1 MGNACASQESKEA
14 IGNTNLDEAQEQL
27 NAEQNEEQRLKQEQ
41 ERKEREEEEKQ
52 MEIARQAKAEEDR
65 KKAEEEEKLRR
76 QQEEEQ
82 ARLQAEAQAAA
93 EEKARIEKE
102 KAEAEEAVRLEQVK
116 LEEAA
121 AAEEAQ
127 KKKEEEE
134 KKKEEDKQ
142 ALLDWL
148 KKNGFKSEDVNT
160 KKKGGMMSKAVTPL
174 FKAVTQGNDE
184 IVRILIDSGADV
196 KEQIKGGKNLVEKAQ
211 GHNNKQGSHTK
222 VIAILEQKLKEI
234 SEEQNTATTE
244 ESKPVDNNDLLAEP
258 ETKQEPVADQAV
270 PQEAA

>member
-1 MGNACASQESKEA
+1 MGNACASQESNEA

-27 NAEQNEEQRLKQEQ
+27 NLEKEAREIKLEQDRI
-41 ERKEREEEEKQ
+41 EREEEEKR
-52 MEIARQAKAEEDR
+52 MELARQKKAEDDR
-65 KKAEEEEKLRR
+65 KKAEEEEKVRR
-76 QQEEEQ
+76 QQEQEQ
-82 ARLQAEAQAAA
+82 GRLQSEAQAAA
-93 EEKARIEKE
+93 AEKARIETE
-102 KAEAEEAVRLEQVK
+102 KAEAEEVLRLEQIK

-121 AAEEAQ
+121 SAEESQ

-142 ALLDWL
+142 VLMDWL

-174 FKAVTQGNDE
+174 FKAVTHGKDE
-184 IVRILIDSGADV
+184 IVRILTESGADV
-196 KEQIKGGKNLVEKAQ
+196 KEQIKGGKTLLEKAQ
-211 GHNNKQGSHTK
+211 GHNKQGSHTK
-222 VIAILEQKLKEI
+222 VITRLESKLKEI

-244 ESKPVDNNDLLAEP
+244 ESKPVDNNDLLTE
-258 ETKQEPVADQAV
+258 ETKQEPVSNQAL